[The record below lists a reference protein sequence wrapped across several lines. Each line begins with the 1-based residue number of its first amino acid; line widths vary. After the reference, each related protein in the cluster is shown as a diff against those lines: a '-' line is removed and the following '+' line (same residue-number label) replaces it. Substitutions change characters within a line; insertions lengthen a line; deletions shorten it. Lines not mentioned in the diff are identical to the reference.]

1 MIGRIV
7 QCFGVE
13 RTPATSR
20 FATGADLESARE
32 QELAE
37 EAALLRAENAR
48 LVSELVEAQRA
59 LEHARLKAQL
69 AALRTPGPAT
79 AAAANPRSQLSL
91 IASPAIT
98 SPGARVQRRAL
109 SNVVRKGRNSAL
121 VIYCFDVWRMLMFC
135 RVQHDVDK
143 EEILRLRR
151 EHERDVAQLQKMIS
165 ARAAIDA
172 CNGEISGG
180 ELFRDA
186 ASPKTADS
194 QAVAAL
200 MSPTLSALLD
210 AGENAMRAA
219 EAQAE
224 AALQRVDELERDKLA
239 WQAEKAALLQHLHAV
254 QAEAEEASL
263 RRVAA
268 GTVVYVARGSQPV
281 PGQRTPGCSTEST
294 AQTGDD
300 RMAPTHTDR
309 ENKENVSDANSS
321 RQSAAKNVKAKVL
334 GKGAAL
340 FSPKTT
346 GSSRNHT
353 PRAVL
358 SPIN

>member
-20 FATGADLESARE
+20 FATGADLESERE

-69 AALRTPGPAT
+69 AALRTPGLAT

-91 IASPAIT
+91 IVSPAIT

-143 EEILRLRR
+143 EEMLRLRR

-268 GTVVYVARGSQPV
+268 GTVARGSQPV

>member
-20 FATGADLESARE
+20 FATGADLESERE

-143 EEILRLRR
+143 EEMLRLRR

-219 EAQAE
+219 EAQAK

-263 RRVAA
+263 RR
-268 GTVVYVARGSQPV
+268 SQPV

>member
-79 AAAANPRSQLSL
+79 VAAANPRSQLSL
-91 IASPAIT
+91 IVSPAIT

-143 EEILRLRR
+143 EEMLRLRR

-186 ASPKTADS
+186 ASPKTGDS

-268 GTVVYVARGSQPV
+268 GIAARGSQPV
-281 PGQRTPGCSTEST
+281 PGQRTPGCSTDST
-294 AQTGDD
+294 AKPGDD
-300 RMAPTHTDR
+300 RMAPTHED
-309 ENKENVSDANSS
+309 KENLTAANSS
-321 RQSAAKNVKAKVL
+321 RQSGAYNTAKVLGAL

-346 GSSRNHT
+346 GSSRKNT